1 MEERKLLSAL
11 LAEVPHTIVSGSA
24 DIPVT
29 GVTSDNRKITGGEVF
44 VCIAGTVVDGH
55 SFIPQ
60 AVAAGASAVV
70 VTKDVAVPEGVT
82 VVRVEDD
89 RKALALMAKEWFGRP
104 SESLI
109 TIGITGTKG
118 KTTTAYLIYNILN
131 GV

>member
-70 VTKDVAVPEGVT
+70 VTKDVEPWAVVGGNPAKFIKM
-82 VVRVEDD
+82 RVLKD
-89 RKALALMAKEWFGRP
+89 A
-104 SESLI
+104 
-109 TIGITGTKG
+109 
-118 KTTTAYLIYNILN
+118 
-131 GV
+131 